1 MNFQGKS
8 QNGNRYPMLSVS
20 SEGSGKNQGSIL
32 QDLPPCSHHIQLRN
46 DASDTAPA
54 AGAVWGGAVAG
65 TISTAPVNAPKSAPN
80 KERQAQTNRT
90 ISAPNHSQW
99 SPSVQNLLDK
109 PAATFPRRLI
119 WGGIGFCAV
128 FLTWAWFGQIN
139 EVGHAQGELVPQG
152 EVIKVHPV
160 QMGKVAKIAVKE
172 GDTVKKGQVLM
183 ELETDISAAEVERLQ
198 QQLAGYEMEIVQ
210 TKGLLDR
217 LVLEAETRLVIA
229 DADIRAHQASIEQA
243 RQNIATTKDMLLQQE
258 SDTAALE
265 LRRQKLQPLLAKT
278 QTLLQQQ
285 QTDVEASLA
294 RSQGLAPLR
303 ENTQDL
309 LQQLQT
315 DLAAKQERVERLK
328 PLVEQGAISQDYLF
342 QAEQAV
348 RESENAIIRTKL
360 ADETQTGEKLFEAE
374 QTWRDRQSAMIRT
387 QLSEETMA
395 KERLFEVEQA
405 LRDREERITETRGRV
420 EQAAG
425 ELERLQAQLAQK
437 QAEAASSQIEAQQRI
452 DQMQLE
458 VTRLASQ
465 KAQTQTQITRAKAEL
480 KQRFLYIPVDGVVL
494 SLDIT
499 HSGEV
504 VQPGKTVAE
513 IAPAGAPLVLAAKIP
528 NREAGLLKTGS
539 KVQLKFDAYPY
550 QEYGIFSGSLTSIS
564 PDARVDDRLGSV
576 YNVEIALDRDYVSD
590 KGENI
595 HFKAGQT
602 ASADIIIRQR
612 RIVDLMLDPIRQI
625 REGGLNL

>member
-1 MNFQGKS
+1 MS
-8 QNGNRYPMLSVS
+8 SVS
-20 SEGSGKNQGSIL
+20 TGGSGKNQGSIL
-32 QDLPPCSHHIQLRN
+32 PDLPPFSHQLQLRN
-46 DASDTAPA
+46 DATDTAPE

-65 TISTAPVNAPKSAPN
+65 TISPAPVTDRISAPN
-80 KERQAQTNRT
+80 REQKTQPNRQ
-90 ISAPNHSQW
+90 ISAPNHAQW

-109 PAATFPRRLI
+109 PAATFPMRLI

-152 EVIKVHPV
+152 KAIKVHPV
-160 QMGKVAKIAVKE
+160 EMGKVAKIAVQE
-172 GDTVKKGQVLM
+172 GDTVSKGQVLI

-217 LVLEAETRLVIA
+217 LRLEAETRLVIA
-229 DADIRAHQASIEQA
+229 DADIRAHQASIEQV

-258 SDTAALE
+258 TDTAALE
-265 LRRQKLQPLLAKT
+265 LRQQKLQPLLAKT
-278 QTLLQQQ
+278 QALLKQQQ
-285 QTDVEASLA
+285 ADVEASLV
-294 RSQGLAPLR
+294 RRRGLAPLQ
-303 ENTQDL
+303 ENTQQL

-360 ADETQTGEKLFEAE
+360 ADETQTGERLFEAE
-374 QTWRDRQSAMIRT
+374 QTWRDRQSAIIRT

-405 LRDREERITETRGRV
+405 LRDRQERITETRGRL

-425 ELERLQAQLAQK
+425 ELQRLQAQLAQK
-437 QAEAASSQIEAQQRI
+437 QAEAESSQIEAQQRI
-452 DQMQLE
+452 EQMQLE
-458 VTRLASQ
+458 LTRLQTQ
-465 KAQTQTQITRAKAEL
+465 KAQTQTQITSAIAQL
-480 KQRFLYIPVDGVVL
+480 KQRFLYAAVDGVVL
-494 SLDIT
+494 SLDVT

-513 IAPAGAPLVLAAKIP
+513 IAPAGAPLVLAATIS

-550 QEYGIFSGSLTSIS
+550 QEYGIVTGRVTLIS
-564 PDARVDDRLGSV
+564 ADAKVDDRLGSV
-576 YNVEIALDRDYVSD
+576 YNVEITLDRDYVTD
-590 KGENI
+590 KGETI
-595 HFKAGQT
+595 HLKAGQT

-612 RIVDLMLDPIRQI
+612 RIVDLMLDPIRQL
-625 REGGLNL
+625 RDGGLNL